1 MKHLIFFTISVL
13 ILAGCDNGDNTV
25 SVPSASEASIAVA
38 SSPDLPAKK
47 RGWDYSKRK
56 DEMRN
61 RTTYFAVLQ
70 SENEVD
76 IGSPYGSV
84 GLDLAF
90 SINDQNERFPVVM
103 FTLSDGQFDV
113 CHPEG
118 CKVNYKLDDDMI
130 MTIDG
135 MQTSSTNI
143 VGCSERLMEAHGGIG
158 GCMLQNLALY
168 QPIINGAKKLIVE
181 IDIFGYGNAQFKFDV
196 SGLQPWKKWDG
207 LAVPMTY

>member
-1 MKHLIFFTISVL
+1 MKRFAALVV
-13 ILAGCDNGDNTV
+13 GCLVSAATVAQPLVDGIGFLKIGD
-25 SVPSASEASIAVA
+25 SEQYVKQMI
-38 SSPDLPAKK
+38 AKK
-47 RGWDYSKRK
+47 QGKKPRLLKGDDLYPSSYRWVY
-56 DEMRN
+56 E
-61 RTTYFAVLQ
+61 
-70 SENEVD
+70 
-76 IGSPYGSV
+76 
-84 GLDLAF
+84 DLAF

-181 IDIFGYGNAQFKFDV
+181 IDIFGYGNAQFKFNV